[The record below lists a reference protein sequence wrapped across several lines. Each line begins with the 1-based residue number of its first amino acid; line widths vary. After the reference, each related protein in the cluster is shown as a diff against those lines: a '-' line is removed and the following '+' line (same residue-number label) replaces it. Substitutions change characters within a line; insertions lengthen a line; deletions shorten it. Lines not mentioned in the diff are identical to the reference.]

1 MLPALVE
8 SLPTGFLQ
16 ALLAIPVIA
25 GCLYYSAL
33 AKNMRMSGGC
43 VDVYHFDLPD
53 LLMGSVLALHFGW
66 TGWLALQHPDSAP
79 EMRVEN
85 LRNNLVF
92 MLLVLAL
99 VFGFAVLRRL
109 PIGQAFHLSLGAI
122 AQSPLRAAIAL
133 GMALPLIW
141 AAGLIWENFLQS
153 PSREQSLVSLFR
165 TSAESGDWS
174 VVRLVSL
181 SAIVQAPLVEEI
193 LFRGYFYVTLKRY
206 TGTTIAA
213 LCVSSLFALCHGN
226 LGVLP
231 GLFILS
237 ICQIIA
243 LERFG
248 SLWVCIGMHACFNSL
263 SLLLLYME
271 SQGWLPH

>member
-8 SLPTGFLQ
+8 SIPSGFLQ

-25 GCLYYSAL
+25 GGLYYSAL
-33 AKNMRMSGGC
+33 AKDLRLRGGC
-43 VDVYHFDLPD
+43 VDVRHFDLPD

-66 TGWLALQHPDSAP
+66 TGLQALQHPDSTP

-99 VFGFAVLRRL
+99 VFGFALVRRL
-109 PIGQAFHLSLGAI
+109 PLGRAFHLSRSAI
-122 AQSPLRAAIAL
+122 ATSPLRAAIAL

-141 AAGLIWENFLQS
+141 AAGLLWEHFLQS

-165 TSAESGDWS
+165 SSAESGDWS
-174 VVRLVSL
+174 VVRLVAL

-206 TGTTIAA
+206 TGTLGAA
-213 LCVSSLFALCHGN
+213 LSVSALFALCHGN